1 MAGKLDGKIAIVL
14 GAGQTPGETIG
25 NGRAT
30 AVMFAREGATVV
42 CVDLYG
48 DRAEDTVAQIRAEGN
63 TADAFAV
70 DVTDEQQLIALFA
83 DVVTK
88 YGRIDVLHNNVG
100 VSIAA
105 GDAPVDSIAKDVFD
119 LMTRIN
125 LTSMVLACK
134 HVLPIMRAQG
144 SGSIIHIASNA
155 VIIDYPNITYQTSK
169 AGVVSLTTNV
179 AFANAEY
186 GIRANVILPG
196 LMDTPIAI
204 EARAALGV
212 PREDVRAQRNAR
224 VPLGG
229 RMGTGWDIG
238 RAAVFLA
245 SDDAGFITGVSLPV
259 DGGQSLRCG

>member
-1 MAGKLDGKIAIVL
+1 MSPKLANKIAIVL
-14 GAGQTPGETIG
+14 GAGQTPGETVG

-30 AVMFAREGATVV
+30 AVLFAREGATVI
-42 CVDLYG
+42 CVDLHQ
-48 DRAEDTVAQIRAEGN
+48 DRAADTVKEIETDGGRAK
-63 TADAFAV
+63 AVAV

-83 DVVTK
+83 HVKDT
-88 YGRIDVLHNNVG
+88 YGRIDILHNNVG

-105 GDAPVDSIAKDVFD
+105 GDKPVDAISEDVFTT
-119 LMTRIN
+119 MTRIN

-134 HVLPIMRAQG
+134 HVLPIMREQRA
-144 SGSIIHIASNA
+144 GSIIHIASNA
-155 VIIDYPNITYQTSK
+155 VLIDYPNITYQTSK
-169 AGVVSLTTNV
+169 VGVVSLTTNV
-179 AFANAEY
+179 AIANAEY
-186 GIRANVILPG
+186 GIRCNVILPG

-212 PREDVRAQRNAR
+212 PRDEVRAQRNAK

-245 SDDAGFITGVSLPV
+245 SEDAGFITGVSLPV

>member
-1 MAGKLDGKIAIVL
+1 MGKLDGKIAIVL
-14 GAGQTPGETIG
+14 GAGQTPGETVG

-30 AVMFAREGATVV
+30 AVLFAREGATVI
-42 CVDLYG
+42 CCDLYA
-48 DRAEDTVAQIRAEGN
+48 DRAEDTVAEIRAEGGQ
-63 TADAFAV
+63 ADAYEI
-70 DVTDEQQLIALFA
+70 DVTDEQQLIDLFA
-83 DVVTK
+83 HVVAH

-105 GDAPVDSIAKDVFD
+105 GDKPVDQITEDVFTA
-119 LMTRIN
+119 MTRIN

-134 HVLPIMRAQG
+134 HVLPIMRRQQ

-155 VIIDYPNITYQTSK
+155 VLIDYPNITYQTSK
-169 AGVVSLTTNV
+169 VGVVSLTTNV
-179 AFANAEY
+179 AIANAEY
-186 GIRANVILPG
+186 GIRCNVILPG

-212 PREDVRAQRNAR
+212 PRDEVRAQRNAK

>member
-1 MAGKLDGKIAIVL
+1 MDGQLAGKIAVVL

-30 AVMFAREGATVV
+30 AVLFAQAGATVI
-42 CVDLYG
+42 CVDLHAE
-48 DRAEDTVAQIRAEGN
+48 RAKDTVTQIVAEGGV
-63 TADAFAV
+63 AEAFAV
-70 DVTDEQQLIALFA
+70 DVTDEQQLIDLFA
-83 DVVTK
+83 AVTQAH
-88 YGRIDVLHNNVG
+88 GRIDILHNNVG

-105 GDAPVDSIAKDVFD
+105 GDAPVADITEDVFSA
-119 LMTRIN
+119 MTRIN

-134 HVLPIMRAQG
+134 HVLPIMRKQG
-144 SGSIIHIASNA
+144 SGSIIHIASN
-155 VIIDYPNITYQTSK
+155 VVLIDYPNIAYQTTK

-204 EARAALGV
+204 EARAALGT
-212 PREDVRAQRNAR
+212 PRDEVRAQRDAR
-224 VPLGG
+224 VPLNG
-229 RMGTGWDIG
+229 RMGTGWDVG
-238 RAAVFLA
+238 HAAVFLA
-245 SDDAGFITGVSLPV
+245 SDNAGFITGVSLPV